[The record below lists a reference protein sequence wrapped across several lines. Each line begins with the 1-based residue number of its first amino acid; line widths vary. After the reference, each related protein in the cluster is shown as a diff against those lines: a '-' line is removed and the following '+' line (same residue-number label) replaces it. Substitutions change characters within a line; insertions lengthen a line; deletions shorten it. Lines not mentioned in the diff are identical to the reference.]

1 MSVEI
6 VARLHKIKGSQL
18 NFLHCVCCVFNILKQ
33 KLQKVKSLLKIS
45 PIEGP
50 FTRFVNLFLFFIMN
64 NSMLLFE
71 KEMFSSQGSAL
82 TFSDEFNE
90 NLASAALA

>member
-1 MSVEI
+1 M
-6 VARLHKIKGSQL
+6 
-18 NFLHCVCCVFNILKQ
+18 
-33 KLQKVKSLLKIS
+33 S
-45 PIEGP
+45 PIGGP